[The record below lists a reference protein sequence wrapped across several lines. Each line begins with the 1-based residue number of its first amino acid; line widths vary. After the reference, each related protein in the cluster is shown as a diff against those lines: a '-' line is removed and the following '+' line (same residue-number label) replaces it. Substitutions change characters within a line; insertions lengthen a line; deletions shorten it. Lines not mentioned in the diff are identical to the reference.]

1 MKLRPSLLAALAG
14 AALLGGCGDS
24 AAPSAE
30 KALAGPLQALDDTKV
45 RELLSE
51 EAQAA
56 LNILEQGARAEL
68 AAYKAEYGKLPAT
81 YAELASVD
89 GARTVAV
96 AAITDAL
103 VEQVPFLRRET
114 LEQVAGQFVDRAQQR
129 LLEQLKAQESAAPAP
144 DQAR

>member
-1 MKLRPSLLAALAG
+1 MKLRHSLVAALAG
-14 AALLGGCGDS
+14 AMLLTGCGDRS
-24 AAPSAE
+24 APSAE
-30 KALAGPLQALDDTKV
+30 QALAGPLQALDDSKV
-45 RELLSE
+45 RSLLSE

-56 LNILEQGARAEL
+56 LNILEQGARAEM

-103 VEQVPFLRRET
+103 AEQVPFVRRET
-114 LEQVAGQFVDRAQQR
+114 LGQVAGQFVDRAQQR
-129 LLEQLKAQESAAPAP
+129 LFEQLKAEQAANPAQ